1 MRPETMCIQAG
12 YEPKNGSPRALPI
25 YQSTTFTFDSTEHVG
40 ALFDLTAGDAF
51 YTRLGNPTTD
61 CVEKKIAAL
70 EGGVGALCTSSGQA
84 ASMLAVMNIAEAGDH
99 IIAASAIYGG
109 TFNLL
114 GVTLKKF
121 GVDVTFVD
129 GDAPLEQL
137 QKEIRPNTKAVFG
150 ETIANPA
157 LHVLDIE
164 KFAALAHNNGIPL
177 IVDNTFATPILCR
190 PFAFGAD
197 IIVHSTT
204 KYMDGHAVQ
213 MGGVIVD
220 SGKFDWG
227 ASGKF
232 PGLTEPDESYHG
244 LRYTESF
251 GAAAYITKA
260 RVQLMRDMGTCQTP
274 MGAFLLDLGLQTLP
288 LRIRQHSSNAL
299 EVAQFLEQQPDVEFI
314 NYPNLPSDK
323 YHALAQKYLPEGTAG
338 VISFSIKGGRTR
350 AAKFIDS
357 LKMISLEVHVA
368 DIHSCI
374 LHPATATHRQLSDEQ
389 LVACGITPG
398 LVRLSVGL
406 EHVDDILDDLK
417 QAFAAIA
424 Q

>member
-99 IIAASAIYGG
+99 IIASSAIYGG

-299 EVAQFLEQQPDVEFI
+299 KVAQFLEQQPDVEFI

-323 YHALAQKYLPEGTAG
+323 YHALAQKYLPEGPAG
-338 VISFSIKGGRTR
+338 VISFSIKGGRAR

>member
-51 YTRLGNPTTD
+51 YTRLGNPTID
-61 CVEKKIAAL
+61 YVEKKIAAL

-84 ASMLAVMNIAEAGDH
+84 ASMLSVMNIANAGDH
-99 IIAASAIYGG
+99 IIVASAVYGG
-109 TFNLL
+109 TFNLF

-121 GVDVTFVD
+121 GVDVTFID

-190 PFAFGAD
+190 PFDFGAD

-288 LRIRQHSSNAL
+288 LRIRQHSKNAL

-338 VISFSIKGGRTR
+338 VISFSIKGGRAR

-424 Q
+424 E

>member
-99 IIAASAIYGG
+99 VIASSAIYGG

-190 PFAFGAD
+190 PFDFGAD

-299 EVAQFLEQQPDVEFI
+299 KVAQFLEQQPDVEFI

-338 VISFSIKGGRTR
+338 VISFSIKGGRAR

-424 Q
+424 E

>member
-25 YQSTTFTFDSTEHVG
+25 YQSTTFTFESTEHVG

-121 GVDVTFVD
+121 GIDVTFVD

-299 EVAQFLEQQPDVEFI
+299 KVAQFLEQQPDVEFI

-338 VISFSIKGGRTR
+338 VISFSIKGGRAR

-424 Q
+424 E

>member
-99 IIAASAIYGG
+99 IIASSAIYGG

-164 KFAALAHNNGIPL
+164 KFAALAHNNCIPL

-299 EVAQFLEQQPDVEFI
+299 KVAQFLEQQPDVEFI

-338 VISFSIKGGRTR
+338 VISFSIKGGRAR

>member
-99 IIAASAIYGG
+99 VIASSAIYGG

-227 ASGKF
+227 ASGNF

-299 EVAQFLEQQPDVEFI
+299 KVAQFLEQQPDVEFI

-338 VISFSIKGGRTR
+338 VISFSIKGGRAR

-424 Q
+424 E

>member
-197 IIVHSTT
+197 IIVHSTP

-299 EVAQFLEQQPDVEFI
+299 KVAQFLEQQPDVEFI

-338 VISFSIKGGRTR
+338 VISFSIKGGRAR

>member
-232 PGLTEPDESYHG
+232 SGLTEPDESYHG

-299 EVAQFLEQQPDVEFI
+299 KVAQFLEQQPDVEFI

-338 VISFSIKGGRTR
+338 VISFSIKGGRAR

>member
-25 YQSTTFTFDSTEHVG
+25 YQSTTFTFESTEHVG

-84 ASMLAVMNIAEAGDH
+84 ASMLAVMNIAEAGNH

-190 PFAFGAD
+190 PFEFGAD

-338 VISFSIKGGRTR
+338 VISFSIKGGRAR

>member
-12 YEPKNGSPRALPI
+12 YEPKNGNPRALPI

-51 YTRLGNPTTD
+51 YTRLGNPTID
-61 CVEKKIAAL
+61 YVEKKIAAL

-227 ASGKF
+227 ALGKF

-299 EVAQFLEQQPDVEFI
+299 KVAQFLEQQPDVEFI

-338 VISFSIKGGRTR
+338 VISFSIKGGRAR

>member
-40 ALFDLTAGDAF
+40 ALFDLTADDAF
-51 YTRLGNPTTD
+51 YTRLGNPTID

-70 EGGVGALCTSSGQA
+70 EGGVGALCTGSGQA
-84 ASMLAVMNIAEAGDH
+84 AAMLAVMNIAEAGDH
-99 IIAASAIYGG
+99 IIAGAAIYGG
-109 TFNLL
+109 TMNLL

-190 PFAFGAD
+190 PFEFGAD

-288 LRIRQHSSNAL
+288 LRIRQHSKNAL

-323 YHALAQKYLPEGTAG
+323 YHALAHKYLPEGTAG
-338 VISFSIKGGRTR
+338 VISFSIKGGRAR

>member
-99 IIAASAIYGG
+99 VIAASAIYGG

-164 KFAALAHNNGIPL
+164 KFAALAHNNDIPL

-190 PFAFGAD
+190 PFEFGAD

-299 EVAQFLEQQPDVEFI
+299 KVAQFLEQQPDVEFI

-338 VISFSIKGGRTR
+338 VISFSIKGGRAR

-424 Q
+424 E

>member
-99 IIAASAIYGG
+99 VIASSAIYGG

-121 GVDVTFVD
+121 GVDITFVD
-129 GDAPLEQL
+129 GDAPLEEL

-190 PFAFGAD
+190 PFDFGAD

-299 EVAQFLEQQPDVEFI
+299 KVAQFLEQQPDVEFI

-338 VISFSIKGGRTR
+338 VISFSIKGGRAR

-424 Q
+424 E

>member
-99 IIAASAIYGG
+99 IIASSAIYGG

-299 EVAQFLEQQPDVEFI
+299 KVAQFLEQQPDVEFI

-338 VISFSIKGGRTR
+338 VISFSIKGGRAR

-424 Q
+424 E

>member
-25 YQSTTFTFDSTEHVG
+25 YQSTTFTFESTEHVG

-51 YTRLGNPTTD
+51 YTRLGNPTID
-61 CVEKKIAAL
+61 YVEKKIAAL

-99 IIAASAIYGG
+99 VIASSAIYGG

-190 PFAFGAD
+190 PFDFGAD

-299 EVAQFLEQQPDVEFI
+299 KVAQFLEQQPDVEFI

-338 VISFSIKGGRTR
+338 VISFSIKGGRAR

-424 Q
+424 E

>member
-25 YQSTTFTFDSTEHVG
+25 YQATTFTFDSTEHVG

-299 EVAQFLEQQPDVEFI
+299 KVAQFLEQQPDVEFI

-338 VISFSIKGGRTR
+338 VISFSIKGGRAR

-424 Q
+424 E

>member
-12 YEPKNGSPRALPI
+12 YKPKNSSPRALPI

-299 EVAQFLEQQPDVEFI
+299 KVAQFLEQQPDVEFI

-338 VISFSIKGGRTR
+338 VISFSIKGGRAR

-424 Q
+424 E